1 MGNEGG
7 CRGSYCSATSEGIGV
22 TENTRHGTHKDDS
35 TTKNKAVG
43 WGLVAIQALLIVGI
57 ILTPT
62 SDAWPLPSVAKTFS
76 TVLTV
81 VGAGLVVWA
90 VLVFGRGVTPSPMPS
105 KKATLQTRGP
115 YRWIRHP
122 MYTGVI
128 LWMAGLALARRNWLA
143 VVLWLVLIGFF
154 LAKIAWE
161 ERRLVETYP
170 GYESYKDSVP
180 ALIPLPRGQKS
191 TSDESSSD

>member
-1 MGNEGG
+1 MDE
-7 CRGSYCSATSEGIGV
+7 RTQQKPDGSNSAI
-22 TENTRHGTHKDDS
+22 
-35 TTKNKAVG
+35 KNKAVG
-43 WGLVAIQALLIVGI
+43 WGLVAVQAALIVGI

-62 SDAWPLPSVAKTFS
+62 GDDWPLSSGAKTF
-76 TVLTV
+76 TTILGGI
-81 VGAGLVVWA
+81 GAALVVWA

-105 KKATLQTRGP
+105 RKATLQTRGP

-128 LWMAGLALARRNWLA
+128 LWMAGSALARRNWVA
-143 VVLWLVLIGFF
+143 VVLWLALIGFF
-154 LAKIAWE
+154 LAKIGWE

-180 ALIPLPRGQKS
+180 ALIPVPRRQS
-191 TSDESSSD
+191 PAPDQPSLD

>member
-1 MGNEGG
+1 MDE
-7 CRGSYCSATSEGIGV
+7 SARPEPHEETPIA
-22 TENTRHGTHKDDS
+22 RH
-35 TTKNKAVG
+35 KAVG

-62 SDAWPLPSVAKTFS
+62 GIDWPLPSAAKTAA

-81 VGAGLVVWA
+81 VGAALVVWA
-90 VLVFGRGVTPSPMPS
+90 VVVFGRGVTPSPMPS

-115 YRWIRHP
+115 YRWVRHP

-128 LWMAGLALARRNWLA
+128 LWMAGSALARSNWLA
-143 VVLWLVLIGFF
+143 VVLWVALIGFF
-154 LAKIAWE
+154 LAKISWE

-170 GYESYKDSVP
+170 GYRSYKDSVP
-180 ALIPLPRGQKS
+180 ALVPIPRRQSPSPDRP
-191 TSDESSSD
+191 SSD